1 MIENQK
7 LEELNNLWANL
18 KLNQAYKTVKF
29 KEDYTIEDVQR
40 ELNMLK

>member
-18 KLNQAYKTVKF
+18 KLNQADKTVKF

-40 ELNMLK
+40 ELNTLK